1 MTVEFPGVARDTAT
15 AIERRVIDGLARM
28 RPEERL
34 ARTMALCRA
43 AGELAIAG
51 IRLREG
57 NLSDTELRIRLARLR
72 YGSELVDR
80 VEAYRAR
87 HVG

>member
-1 MTVEFPGVARDTAT
+1 VELPGVVRDTAST
-15 AIERRVIDGLARM
+15 IERRVIDGLARM
-28 RPEERL
+28 QPEEKL

-51 IRLREG
+51 IRLRDGDLPEA
-57 NLSDTELRIRLARLR
+57 ELRVRLARLR

-80 VEAYRAR
+80 VQAYRTRRA
-87 HVG
+87 G